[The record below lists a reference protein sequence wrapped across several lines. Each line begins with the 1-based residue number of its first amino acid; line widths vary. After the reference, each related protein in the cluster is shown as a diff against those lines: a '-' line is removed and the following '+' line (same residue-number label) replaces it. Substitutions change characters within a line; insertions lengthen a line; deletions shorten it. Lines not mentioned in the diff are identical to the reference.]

1 MEQTTQIPVRTIDDF
16 FDNEYT
22 EFARYVVAQRAIP
35 SLIDG
40 FKPSQRKI
48 AYAASRLWKTG
59 NEKPMKVFQLGGQA
73 AAMAQFHH
81 GSLDGTIIGMTQEFK
96 NSMPIFQGIGQ
107 FGSLRSPEAGAPR
120 YIGVKFN
127 ENFRLL
133 YKDFELAKPKFEEG
147 EEIEPEFF
155 LPVIPTVLLNGSSG
169 IAVGFAT
176 NILNRH
182 PLDLIDSCLLVLD
195 GKETQTL
202 RPWIRGFYG
211 DIEQVVGTH
220 KSWSFRGKWE
230 IKNTT
235 TVEIT
240 EIPPSFT
247 YEKYESHL
255 DALVERGILA
265 SYDDNS
271 NERVHYV
278 LKFSRSVLAEWIK
291 KDRLG
296 DLLKMRDGEGENLTT
311 IDENGKLKVFE
322 RAEEIVNY
330 FVKFRLEYYAKR
342 KTRLLVELD
351 NEIQILTARARFVKA
366 VIEKEIDVM
375 NVKKVDVM
383 KSISSIG
390 INKIDGDYDYLLSMP
405 IHSLTAEKYAELLKR
420 HSVKT
425 KEREKVEKTSAE
437 DFYRQD
443 LKELRT
449 QVEKSYV

>member
-182 PLDLIDSCLLVLD
+182 PLDLIDSCLLILD

-291 KDRLG
+291 KDKLG

-322 RAEEIVNY
+322 RAEEIVDY
-330 FVKFRLEYYAKR
+330 FVKFRLEYYTKR

>member
-195 GKETQTL
+195 GKETQIL

-330 FVKFRLEYYAKR
+330 FVKFRLEYYTKR

-443 LKELRT
+443 LKELRA

>member
-330 FVKFRLEYYAKR
+330 FVKFRLEYYTKR

-351 NEIQILTARARFVKA
+351 NEVADNVGTRSIEYCVQDTANGSRNCAGQSFGGADAWV
-366 VIEKEIDVM
+366 DVQCE
-375 NVKKVDVM
+375 KKVEGM
-383 KSISSIG
+383 
-390 INKIDGDYDYLLSMP
+390 
-405 IHSLTAEKYAELLKR
+405 HTC
-420 HSVKT
+420 
-425 KEREKVEKTSAE
+425 SA
-437 DFYRQD
+437 R
-443 LKELRT
+443 R
-449 QVEKSYV
+449 S